1 MSTTTLNINF
11 YFCHLF
17 SLWYNVNNIE
27 TGNCQP
33 EAGPPW
39 AEKLECRMWNLKIKT
54 LKIIYKIK
62 N

>member
-17 SLWYNVNNIE
+17 SLLYNVNNIE
-27 TGNCQP
+27 TGN
-33 EAGPPW
+33 W
-39 AEKLECRMWNLKIKT
+39 KLECRMWNLKIKT